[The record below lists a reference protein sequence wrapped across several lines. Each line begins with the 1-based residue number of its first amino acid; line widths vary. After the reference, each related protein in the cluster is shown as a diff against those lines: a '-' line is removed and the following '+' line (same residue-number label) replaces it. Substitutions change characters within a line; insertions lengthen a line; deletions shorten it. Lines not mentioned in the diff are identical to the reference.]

1 MYKFITFLSFF
12 IAFLSFFIAFSS
24 AKIAAQGADTLK
36 LMSYNLLNFPNGRND
51 CGSNTVVPARWD
63 TLRKIT
69 DYIRPDVLM
78 VCELQTEAGADSIL
92 NRALNVGGQTAF
104 RRANFVLNRS
114 AVVNRDLNN
123 MFFYNSQKLAL
134 ISQSELLTDTRDVG
148 FYRTFLKE
156 SGMNAATDTI
166 FIDFYVAHF
175 KASAA
180 DSLSRAASC
189 QLVHDHI
196 LAQPAGRRQVFG
208 GDFNF
213 YSADESGYL
222 ILMQALRDPINQA
235 GAWTN
240 NAAFAPV
247 HTQATRSISPFFD
260 CGSVGG
266 IDDRFDFILLGDSA
280 LSSREISY
288 LSGTYNALGNNGSSF
303 NGRINAAS
311 NTSGVPLDVRNAL
324 FYMSDHLPISLKL
337 ATPAISTIFPITL
350 SLWQGAPEA
359 TGHNLTWQMGAIPAG
374 QAVDF
379 FEIETSE
386 DAMNF
391 ETLARVDGSAGQ
403 LNYSYFRANIDGFRY
418 YRLRWQAVSGQAGS
432 SAIIAVEAD
441 DSPQL
446 WLLYPNPA
454 GVEIYI
460 KSPESLENVVAEFSF
475 YDALG
480 RLVMQQNC
488 GFERRFAQ
496 VNIAALPAG
505 VYIFE
510 RSPSQ
515 WQSAFY
521 IAKRLVIISAY
532 VGFFG

>member
-1 MYKFITFLSFF
+1 MAKYISFF
-12 IAFLSFFIAFSS
+12 IVFLAFSS

-36 LMSYNLLNFPNGRND
+36 LMSYNLLNFPDGRND
-51 CGSNTVVPARWD
+51 CSSNTVVPARWD

-69 DYIRPDVLM
+69 DYIQPDVLM

-114 AVVNRDLNN
+114 AILNRDLNN
-123 MFFYNSQKLAL
+123 MFFYNSQKLGL
-134 ISQSELLTDTRDVG
+134 ISQSELLADSRDVG

-156 SGMNAATDTI
+156 TGMTAATDTV

-180 DSLSRAASC
+180 DSLSRASTC
-189 QLVHDHI
+189 QIIHDHI
-196 LAQPAGRRQVFG
+196 LAQPAGRRVVLG

-235 GAWTN
+235 GTWSN
-240 NAAFAPV
+240 NASFAGL
-247 HTQATRSISPFFD
+247 HTQSTRAFSPFFD

-266 IDDRFDFILLGDSA
+266 VDDRFDFILLGDSA
-280 LSSREISY
+280 MASQKISY
-288 LSGTYNALGNNGSSF
+288 LAGSYNALGNNGTSF
-303 NGRINAAS
+303 NGSINAAN
-311 NTSGVPLDVRNAL
+311 NTSGVPLSVRNAL

-337 ATPAISTIFPITL
+337 VTPATNTAFPITL
-350 SLWQGAPEA
+350 TLWQGAAEA
-359 TGHNLTWQMGAIPAG
+359 TGHNLVWQIGAIPAG
-374 QAVDF
+374 EAVDF

-391 ETLARVDGSAGQ
+391 TVLARVAGEASRSD
-403 LNYSYFRANIDGFRY
+403 YAYFRANIDGLRY
-418 YRLRWQAVSGQAGS
+418 YRLRWQTVSGQAGS
-432 SAIIAVEAD
+432 SAIIAVEAANT
-441 DSPQL
+441 PEL

-454 GVEIYI
+454 GAEIYV
-460 KSPESLENVVAEFSF
+460 KSPANLENTMAEFSF

-480 RLVMQQNC
+480 RLVLQQNC
-488 GFERRFAQ
+488 QFERRFAQ
-496 VNIAALPAG
+496 VNTAGLPTG
-505 VYIFE
+505 LYILSV
-510 RSPSQ
+510 RQPNGN
-515 WQSAFY
+515 
-521 IAKRLVIISAY
+521 KRFILRKE
-532 VGFFG
+532 